1 MKKIISKI
9 VFGVF
14 IFSFL
19 FGFVLLFLH
28 SCTTNNNEIYHWEF
42 EYSSDEIKEIKIIT
56 IFDTN
61 DCYDIK
67 KIDNYYAKEVY
78 DDIKKIEM
86 KKYSGT
92 HLYEPIGFCFLITFN
107 TGEYD
112 IIAQR
117 ESQHYKF
124 EDSELL
130 PYTSWLYCD
139 KTEFENLI
147 KKIFIVKLKFY
158 NLK

>member
-78 DDIKKIEM
+78 DDIKK
-86 KKYSGT
+86 
-92 HLYEPIGFCFLITFN
+92 
-107 TGEYD
+107 
-112 IIAQR
+112 
-117 ESQHYKF
+117 
-124 EDSELL
+124 
-130 PYTSWLYCD
+130 
-139 KTEFENLI
+139 
-147 KKIFIVKLKFY
+147 LK
-158 NLK
+158 